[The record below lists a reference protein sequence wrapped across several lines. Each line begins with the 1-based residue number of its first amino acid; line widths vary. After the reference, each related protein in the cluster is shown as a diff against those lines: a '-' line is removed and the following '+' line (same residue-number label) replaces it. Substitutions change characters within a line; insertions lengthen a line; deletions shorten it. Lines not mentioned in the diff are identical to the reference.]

1 MRKLWKNSLTTRIV
15 AIMGVAMVLF
25 WLLVAGVNFYY
36 LYTKARYNLN
46 QKMTARLEF
55 MTQQVNQRFGY
66 AERQARGL
74 AWTWHALHHGTNLP
88 SYPRD
93 LRRAVFVPFEQATI
107 DRTLARQAAIVMEH
121 YGRVDEIHDDLQV
134 SDPVEMFL
142 LVPGQGVVF
151 FQPHTQNLSAEDRK
165 HRVKVLASLQNM
177 PFTKPVQW
185 SPLFQDACGS
195 LYVAALAL
203 DPDTGVI
210 AGQIL
215 RMGALGAFLT
225 TKTEGFRSLKFAL
238 QDEGGALLWNN
249 IEPHGVGAFSDV
261 FLAATS
267 MADPLNSECTRPTRI
282 ENFFVAHTPLSGPSL
297 QLLVAYPAKYLI
309 NKTFALVA
317 STVPWALLVQL
328 LLSIIVFVILQLYLG
343 RPLRKIVNVL
353 DTQQATD
360 PLRRL
365 PEGRTDELGRIAKAY
380 NVLIQKLSAYYRT
393 LEDKVLART
402 HELEEARRLAEQVSH
417 RKSEHIASIS
427 HEIRTPLNGIV
438 GAISLLEH
446 SPLSPQQQDLTAI
459 ARQSSGYLLDI
470 VNDLLDF
477 SRIEAGQLK
486 LSFAPAPIL
495 PMLDQ
500 VMLTVYLKAQEKRL
514 ALQTWVASDVPQQVM
529 LDDIRVRQILI
540 NLLGN
545 AVKFTQQGHIHLH
558 VWRQADQL
566 FMAVE
571 DTGAG
576 IPDEHRQM
584 IFQPFIQVRPHD
596 NGNGLGLAIASRI
609 AGLMG
614 GEILL
619 DSQAG
624 VGSRF
629 TLRLPLRKPSPP
641 LAPFNARLVAAEP
654 LHQQLRA
661 WGIEPQTGANP
672 LLDAPELVY
681 LPGKL
686 HRKVSAALRGETL
699 DNERVAT
706 TVCPWSLK
714 VLVVD
719 DMPVNRGIV
728 GKMLHELGQQI
739 ETAASGHA
747 ALQLG
752 RRHVFDLVFLDMRM
766 PEMDGLE
773 TTEHWRDPQGGI
785 LDQNTPIIALTAN
798 ALPGESERAKAAGM
812 NGYLTK
818 PVSLEQL
825 AAALNYAASQQ
836 LTRGIELT
844 PNQRLQK
851 PLLNLADDALRDQ
864 LHAALTALQQQINAA
879 WRAHQRDLLLEVLH
893 TLKGCAGQGGID
905 LVYAAAEQ
913 QETQIHQGHWP
924 SDQDLKDL
932 GRLISQALASLS

>member
-1 MRKLWKNSLTTRIV
+1 
-15 AIMGVAMVLF
+15 MVLF

-36 LYTKARYNLN
+36 LYTKARYHLN

-66 AERQARGL
+66 AERQVRGL
-74 AWTWHALHHGTNLP
+74 AWAWHAVYPSTNLP

-93 LRRAVFVPFEQATI
+93 LRRAVFVPFEQVTI
-107 DRTLARQAAIVMEH
+107 DRVLARQASIVMEH
-121 YGRVDEIHDDLQV
+121 YGRVDEIYDDLQV
-134 SDPVEMFL
+134 ADSVEMFL
-142 LVPGQGVVF
+142 LVPDQGVVF
-151 FQPHTQNLSAEDRK
+151 FQPQAQTLSAEDSH

-177 PFTKPVQW
+177 PFTKPVHW

-195 LYVAALAL
+195 LYVAALAR

-225 TKTEGFRSLKFAL
+225 AKTEEFGSLKFAL
-238 QDEGGALLWNN
+238 QDEGRTLLWSN
-249 IEPHGVGAFSDV
+249 IEPHDVGALSDV

-267 MADPLNSECTRPTRI
+267 MLGSLDSACTHPIRI
-282 ENFFVAHTPLSGPSL
+282 HNFFVAYTPLSGPSL

-343 RPLRKIVNVL
+343 RPLRKIVTVL

-402 HELEEARRLAEQVSH
+402 HELEEARQLAEQVSH

-438 GAISLLEH
+438 GAISLLER
-446 SPLSPQQQDLTAI
+446 SSLSPQQQDLTAI
-459 ARQSSGYLLDI
+459 ARKSSGYLLNI

-486 LSFAPAPIL
+486 LSFALAPIF

-500 VMLTVYLKAQEKRL
+500 VMLTVNLKAQEKRL
-514 ALQTWVASDVPQQVM
+514 VLRTWVASDVPQQMM

-566 FMAVE
+566 LMAVE

-576 IPDEHRQM
+576 IPDEHRQT
-584 IFQPFIQVRPHD
+584 IFQPFIQVRPYD
-596 NGNGLGLAIASRI
+596 NGNGLGLAIASQI
-609 AGLMG
+609 VGLMG

-624 VGSRF
+624 MGSRF
-629 TLRLPLRKPSPP
+629 TLRLPLREPSPP
-641 LAPFNARLVAAEP
+641 LEPFNARLVAAEP
-654 LHQQLRA
+654 LHRQLRA
-661 WGIEPQTGANP
+661 WGIEPQIGANP
-672 LLDAPELVY
+672 LLDGPELVY
-681 LPGKL
+681 LPDKL
-686 HRKVSAALRGETL
+686 RRKVTAALRGETL
-699 DNERVAT
+699 DNERVVT

-719 DMPVNRGIV
+719 DMPINRGIV
-728 GKMLHELGQQI
+728 GKMLQELGQHI
-739 ETAASGHA
+739 ETAASGHE

-752 RRHVFDLVFLDMRM
+752 RQQVFDLVFLDMRM

-773 TTEHWRDPQGGI
+773 TTEHWRNPHGGI

-798 ALPGESERAKAAGM
+798 ALPGESERVKAAGM
-812 NGYLTK
+812 NGYLAK

-836 LTRGIELT
+836 LVHGIELR
-844 PNQRLQK
+844 PNQQLQK

-864 LHAALTALQQQINAA
+864 LYATLTALQQQLDAA
-879 WRAHQRDLLLEVLH
+879 WRAHQRDLLLDVLH
-893 TLKGCAGQGGID
+893 TLKGCAGQSGID
-905 LVYAAAEQ
+905 LVFKATEQ
-913 QETQIHQGHWP
+913 QETQIHQGNWP
-924 SDQDLKDL
+924 SDQAIKDL
-932 GRLISQALASLS
+932 GRLISQAIASLPRAVQ